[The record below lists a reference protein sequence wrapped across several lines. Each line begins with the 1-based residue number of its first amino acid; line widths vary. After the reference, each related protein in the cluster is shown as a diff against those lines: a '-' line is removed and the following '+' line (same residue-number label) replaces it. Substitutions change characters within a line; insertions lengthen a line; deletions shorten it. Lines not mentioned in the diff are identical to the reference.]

1 MRGGTR
7 DQPVPPV
14 PDIRDMF
21 IRSLIAPACAL
32 ALSATALFAQKQL
45 TNQAIWYSPTFGSE
59 RVGGLASM
67 KDGIHY
73 TALEEEGGSPVLNQ
87 YAYKTGAKVATL
99 VNGRELMATGA
110 TAPLPMGGYTF
121 SGDEQRLMIESEQ
134 EGLYRYSYFARNH
147 VYDRATKQLRPLADP
162 AGSPQRLATFSPDG
176 AKAAFVRDNDLF
188 VVDLGTMKETAVTT
202 DGEWN
207 KVLNGATDWVYE
219 EEFTLVQ
226 GYQWSPDGRKIL
238 YLRSDEGAVR
248 EFTFN
253 TYEGELYPGNYSY
266 KYPKAGEVNS
276 RVTLHVYDLST
287 HTTAPLDLGTTD
299 IDIYLPR
306 FGFIDKDHA
315 WFMRMDR
322 LQRDKRI
329 LRANVS
335 VPDHLGKPT
344 EIYRETSDTYIEVTD
359 DLHFLDNG
367 GFILTSE
374 KTGWNH
380 IHWHDPSGTARM
392 TLTSGEWDVLAVKGH
407 DAAGKRVIFTASRN
421 SPTEQEVWSVGFDGK
436 PPVQLSPKGGYNDA
450 EFSTGFKYFINTRS
464 TANDPETITLHDGK
478 GKLVKTLK
486 DNARLRSELAGYGL
500 QPKTFLTIP
509 VNGKQLD
516 AWMIKPAGFDAAKK
530 YPVLMVQYSGP
541 NSKEVLDQWE
551 GRGMMW
557 HQLLAKKG
565 YIVVCVDPR
574 GTGRHGKEF
583 RHVTYGQLGKY
594 EADDQIASA
603 QWLGQ
608 QSYIDAG
615 RIGIWGWS
623 YGGFMS
629 SLCITKGANVFKAA
643 IAVAPVTNWRYYDSI
658 YTERYMGLPKDNAD
672 GYDGNSPIHHVKEL
686 KGKYLLIHGTADDN
700 VHFQNATEM
709 VTALV
714 KANKQFDQFMYP
726 DKNHG
731 IYGGTTRM
739 QLYDLMTDWI
749 GKNL

>member
-1 MRGGTR
+1 MVSRILG
-7 DQPVPPV
+7 
-14 PDIRDMF
+14 
-21 IRSLIAPACAL
+21 
-32 ALSATALFAQKQL
+32 ATALAGALLASPAAAQKPL
-45 TNQAIWYSPTFGSE
+45 TNQAIWYSPAFSSE

-67 KDGIHY
+67 GDGIHY
-73 TALEEEGGSPVLNQ
+73 TALEDEGGVPVLNQ
-87 YAYKTGAKVATL
+87 YLYRTGEKVGTIVKGADLL
-99 VNGRELMATGA
+99 VTGA
-110 TAPLPMGGYTF
+110 TAPLPMGGYSF
-121 SGDEQRLMIESEQ
+121 SGDERRLLIESEQ

-147 VYDRATKQLRPLADP
+147 VYDRSTKELRPLADP
-162 AGSPQRLATFSPDG
+162 AASPQRLATFSPDG
-176 AKAAFVRDNDLF
+176 SKAAFVRDNDLF
-188 VVDLGTMKETAVTT
+188 VVDLATMKETAVTT

-226 GYQWSPDGRKIL
+226 GYQWSPDGKKIL
-238 YLRSDEGAVR
+238 YLRSDESAVR

-253 TYEGELYPGNYSY
+253 TYEGQLYPGHYSY

-276 RVTLHVYDLST
+276 TVGLHVYDLAS
-287 HTTAPLDLGTTD
+287 HTTAPLDLGTANT
-299 IDIYLPR
+299 DIYLPR
-306 FGFIDKDHA
+306 FGFIDKDHV

-322 LQRDKRI
+322 LQREKLI

-335 VPDHLGKPT
+335 VAGAPGKPT
-344 EIYRETSDTYIEVTD
+344 EIYRETSSTYIEVTD
-359 DLHFLDNG
+359 DLHFLANG
-367 GFILTSE
+367 GYILTSE

-380 IHWHDPSGTARM
+380 IHWHDASGTARM
-392 TLTSGEWDVLAVKGH
+392 TLTSGNWDVIAVKGY
-407 DAAGKRVIFTASRN
+407 DAANKRVIFTASRN
-421 SPTEQEVWSVGFDGK
+421 SPLEQEVWSVGFDGK

-450 EFSTGFKYFINTRS
+450 EFSSGFKYFINTRS
-464 TANDPETITLHDGK
+464 TANEPETVTLHDGK

-486 DNARLRSELAGYGL
+486 DNGRLRNELAPYAL

-509 VNGKQLD
+509 VNGQQLD
-516 AWMIKPAGFDAAKK
+516 AWMIKPVGFDAAKK
-530 YPVLMVQYSGP
+530 HPVVMVQYSGP

-557 HQLLAKKG
+557 HQLLAQKG

-583 RHVTYGQLGKY
+583 RHVTYGELGKY
-594 EADDQIASA
+594 ETEDQVAAA

-608 QSYIDAG
+608 QAYVDAS

-658 YTERYMGLPKDNAD
+658 YTERYMGLPKDNAG
-672 GYDGNSPIHHVKEL
+672 GYDGNSPTHHVKEL
-686 KGKYLLIHGTADDN
+686 KGHYLLIHGTADDN

-739 QLYDLMTDWI
+739 QLYDLMTDWLLE
-749 GKNL
+749 NL